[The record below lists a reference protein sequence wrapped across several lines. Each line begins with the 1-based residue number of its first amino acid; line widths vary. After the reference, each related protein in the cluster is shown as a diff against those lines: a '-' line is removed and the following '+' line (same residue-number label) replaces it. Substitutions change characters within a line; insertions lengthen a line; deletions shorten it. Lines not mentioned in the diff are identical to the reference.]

1 MFFSLQYKFLK
12 KEGEPHVKIE
22 GKDTEDWMCIDFG
35 MWDPVFKCPSCISE
49 LIFVS
54 KFSSGVDFPAP
65 FFVSGN
71 MVVHFMLP
79 ETREAYE
86 LEKLWTLRAY
96 DEQLRNIPPET
107 LPEDFIYDLEVTK
120 WQRETNDLSCANSW
134 CCE

>member
-1 MFFSLQYKFLK
+1 
-12 KEGEPHVKIE
+12 
-22 GKDTEDWMCIDFG
+22 
-35 MWDPVFKCPSCISE
+35 
-49 LIFVS
+49 
-54 KFSSGVDFPAP
+54 
-65 FFVSGN
+65 

-120 WQRETNDLSCANSW
+120 WQRETKDLSCANSW